1 MPMYIALIDFTEQGV
16 RNIQDTPKR
25 ADALVATAKKLG
37 VTVKDV
43 YWTTGAHNGVLV
55 VDAPDCKTAA
65 ALFLTLGKNGNVRTQ
80 TLRAFDRSEI
90 ESVLGKMD

>member
-1 MPMYIALIDFTEQGV
+1 MPTYIALIDFTEQGV

-25 ADALVATAKKLG
+25 ADAFAATAKKLG

-43 YWTTGAHNGVLV
+43 YWTTGAHDGLLI

-65 ALFLTLGKNGNVRTQ
+65 ALFLTLGQGGNVRTQ
-80 TLRAFDRSEI
+80 TLRAFDRPEI
-90 ESVLGKMD
+90 ESVLGKMN